1 MGADINAVAL
11 VGRLTREAETRGN
24 GKVLAMRLAFT
35 STRKA
40 GNEWEDVPNYIDVVT
55 FNAVDA
61 LSRLLERGDQVAV
74 IGRLSWREWEANDG
88 SKRQSIEVIA
98 DRVQL
103 LAKPKGR
110 EAAAPQSSA
119 APQPVA
125 APEQAGNVAT
135 LDDIPFA
142 PSRV

>member
-1 MGADINAVAL
+1 MGADVNAVTL
-11 VGRLTREAETRGN
+11 VGRLTRDPETRGS

-40 GNEWEDVPNYIDVVT
+40 GNDWEDVPNYVDVVT

-61 LSRLLERGDQVAV
+61 LSRLLERGDQVALS
-74 IGRLSWREWEANDG
+74 GRLSWREWEANDG
-88 SKRQSIEVIA
+88 SKRQSLEVIA

-110 EAAAPQSSA
+110 EASAPAAA
-119 APQPVA
+119 APVA
-125 APEQAGNVAT
+125 APEPVAT
-135 LDDIPFA
+135 LDDIPF
-142 PSRV
+142 

>member
-1 MGADINAVAL
+1 MGADVNAVTL
-11 VGRLTREAETRGN
+11 VGRLTRDPETRGS

-40 GNEWEDVPNYIDVVT
+40 GNEWEDVPNYVDVVT

-61 LSRLLERGDQVAV
+61 LSRLLERGDQVALS
-74 IGRLSWREWEANDG
+74 GRLSWREWEANDG
-88 SKRQSIEVIA
+88 SKRQSLEVIA

-110 EAAAPQSSA
+110 EASAPAAAAPVS
-119 APQPVA
+119 
-125 APEQAGNVAT
+125 APEPVAT
-135 LDDIPFA
+135 LDDIPF
-142 PSRV
+142 

>member
-1 MGADINAVAL
+1 MGADVNAVTL
-11 VGRLTREAETRGN
+11 VGRLTRDPETRGS

-40 GNEWEDVPNYIDVVT
+40 GNEWEDVPNYVDVVT

-61 LSRLLERGDQVAV
+61 LSRLLERGDQVALS
-74 IGRLSWREWEANDG
+74 GRLSWREWEANDG
-88 SKRQSIEVIA
+88 SKRQSLEVIA

-110 EAAAPQSSA
+110 EASAPAAA
-119 APQPVA
+119 VPVS
-125 APEQAGNVAT
+125 APEPVAT
-135 LDDIPFA
+135 LDDIPF
-142 PSRV
+142 